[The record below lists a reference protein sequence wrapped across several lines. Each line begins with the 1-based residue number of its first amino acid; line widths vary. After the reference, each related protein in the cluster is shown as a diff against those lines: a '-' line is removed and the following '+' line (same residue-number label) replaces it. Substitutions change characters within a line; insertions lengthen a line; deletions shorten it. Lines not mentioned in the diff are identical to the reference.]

1 MEIVEGLQLWGVVS
15 KYGFVT
21 IYPDEETAR
30 DGQRRKDKLISFT
43 CTNVVTHA

>member
-15 KYGFVT
+15 EYGFVT
-21 IYPDEETAR
+21 IYTDEETAR
-30 DGQRRKDKLISFT
+30 DSVRRKDKLISFT